1 MASASLEAV
10 ARAVATA
17 RAGGRMGQN
26 EAQIRDRGGQE
37 TLKQWNP
44 TSSRSNSRP
53 PFGPTPRGGKSG
65 SIRKQ
70 QSSTNSEQCGVIDAE
85 QKKRRMT

>member
-10 ARAVATA
+10 ARPVATA

-53 PFGPTPRGGKSG
+53 PSGPTPRVRSSYGGRPESKVTLSPYL
-65 SIRKQ
+65 
-70 QSSTNSEQCGVIDAE
+70 
-85 QKKRRMT
+85 

>member
-1 MASASLEAV
+1 MEKRGRAMASASLQAA
-10 ARAVATA
+10 ARPVATA

-26 EAQIRDRGGQE
+26 GAQIRDRGGQE

-53 PFGPTPRGGKSG
+53 PFGPTPEADRANKLCEV
-65 SIRKQ
+65 
-70 QSSTNSEQCGVIDAE
+70 N
-85 QKKRRMT
+85 